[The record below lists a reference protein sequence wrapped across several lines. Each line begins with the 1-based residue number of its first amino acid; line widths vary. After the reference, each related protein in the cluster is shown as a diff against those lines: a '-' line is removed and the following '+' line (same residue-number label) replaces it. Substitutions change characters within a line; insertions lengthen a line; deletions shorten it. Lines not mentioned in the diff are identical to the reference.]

1 MIKKVFLI
9 TTVSVLFIVGSMFT
23 AYLIINYV
31 LPQRIVS
38 DYLWIEQDL
47 NDLVKE
53 SDIIVIGTVEKVLP
67 SVEEKIK
74 IIAEEDVEEA
84 RKRGETNFTIVKDR
98 ETAEKERK
106 DGEINRRIY
115 TDNIVKVDEYVL
127 NPLAQETV
135 IVRESGG
142 RIGNQIWQDA
152 DSESLKVGDELLMF
166 LKEYKGVYYPFGG
179 PQSKYSIKGNEAI
192 NGFGEDRQKL
202 DELITTIKS
211 LR

>member
-1 MIKKVFLI
+1 MTKKVFLI

-23 AYLIINYV
+23 AYIIINYV
-31 LPQRIVS
+31 LPQEIVS
-38 DYLWIEQDL
+38 SYSWIKMGMK
-47 NDLVKE
+47 DLVKE

-98 ETAEKERK
+98 EMAEKERK

-115 TDNIVKVDEYVL
+115 TDKIVKVDEHIF
-127 NPLAQETV
+127 NPQNKETI
-135 IVRESGG
+135 IVREDGG
-142 RIGNQIWQDA
+142 RIGNQIWRDA
-152 DSESLKVGDELLMF
+152 DSESLRVGNELLMF
-166 LKEYKGVYYPFGG
+166 LKEYKGAYYPFGG
-179 PQSKYSIKGNEAI
+179 PQSKYFIKGNEVV

-202 DELITTIKS
+202 DELITQIKS